1 MQSILQEIANN
12 KKIFKPVIYG
22 IKGTELSDEEKSFFS
37 KNSAIGFILFARNI
51 IDKPQLKK
59 LTASLRELMDG
70 EVLIL
75 IDQEGGRVA
84 RLRPPHFNSYPAG
97 KFFADLYLQSPDL
110 ACQKL
115 FENYQN
121 IASEL
126 IEVGINVNCAPVL
139 DVLTP
144 ITHEVIGDRAFGD
157 NPKQVAKLGLEV
169 CKALLSKN
177 VFPVIKHI
185 PGHGKGAC
193 DSHLDLPIVDDDFD
207 KLNSQDF
214 APFKELKDQKFA
226 MTAHILYS
234 AIDSKNCGTISANVI
249 DLIRHEIGFKNILMT
264 DDLSMKALKNSLGQN
279 TVNALKAGCD
289 LILHCNGEM
298 SEMLE
303 INANLPKISDDFWQK
318 FVK

>member
-22 IKGTELSDEEKSFFS
+22 IRGTEISDEEKSFFS

-51 IDKPQLKK
+51 VDKPQLKK

-97 KFFADLYLQSPDL
+97 KFFADLYLQNPDL

-157 NPKQVAKLGLEV
+157 NPKQVTKLGLEV

-214 APFKELKDQKFA
+214 TPFKELKDQKFA

-279 TVNALKAGCD
+279 TINALKAGCD